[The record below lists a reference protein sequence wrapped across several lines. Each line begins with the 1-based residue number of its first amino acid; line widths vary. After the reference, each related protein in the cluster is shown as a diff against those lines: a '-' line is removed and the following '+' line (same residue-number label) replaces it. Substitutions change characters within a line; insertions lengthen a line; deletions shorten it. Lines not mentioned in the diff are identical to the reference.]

1 MTETVYKPVK
11 SVPGLECS
19 RDGHFRYKG
28 KPKKPIV
35 CHTVTG
41 RRATVRLHIMM
52 QGKLHYWQA
61 ARLVAETWLRGYEEG
76 DYITYRDENCH
87 NICADNLIL
96 EDKKGYW
103 RYMQRHSSMKPDT
116 LEERKRKLQLVAD
129 ESLMTLHYFETLKM
143 DEINH
148 HVQDYLYPCLM
159 KYAMKTLQ
167 MGECKAMECVPEV
180 IGSMYEKIM
189 NGMCLY
195 NYERFCKKMLTDIK
209 RKGRYGEYWHK
220 LVKPIKIEVESL
232 NLDCL
237 WERYKVTKLK

>member
-1 MTETVYKPVK
+1 MTETVYKQVK

-19 RDGHFRYKG
+19 RDGNFRYNG
-28 KPKKPIV
+28 KPKKAIFS
-35 CHTVTG
+35 HTVTG
-41 RRATVRLHIMM
+41 RRATVRLNIMM
-52 QGKLHYWQA
+52 KGKLHYWQA

-87 NICADNLIL
+87 NICADNLLL

-103 RYMQRHSSMKPDT
+103 RYMQRNASPKPDT